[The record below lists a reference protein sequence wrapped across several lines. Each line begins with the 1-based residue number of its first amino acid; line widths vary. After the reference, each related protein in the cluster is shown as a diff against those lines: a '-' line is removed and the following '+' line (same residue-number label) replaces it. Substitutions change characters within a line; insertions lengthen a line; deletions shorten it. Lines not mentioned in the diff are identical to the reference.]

1 MTNALRAAVYVETN
15 GAARLTPAQRRRIDK
30 HTNRALSPH
39 AGIARVSRL
48 RKAVER
54 KRRREVQLAGA
65 FITARV
71 QRLRKHS

>member
-15 GAARLTPAQRRRIDK
+15 GTMRLTPAQRRRVEK
-30 HTNRALSPH
+30 HAARETSPL

-54 KRRREVQLAGA
+54 KHRREVQLAGA
-65 FITARV
+65 YITARV
-71 QRLRKHS
+71 HQLRKHT